1 MLRFLSHLWISEPC
15 SHGKHFP
22 SRDYF
27 FSLSPRR
34 EDSWNE
40 DWVKAKLT
48 QENITGQA
56 SHVKEERS
64 RKLSLLEHRDV
75 EEVTTAETKLM
86 NARPRAQWIIREPW
100 PDPDKTLPVSVYLF
114 FSVLISS
121 LFFSR
126 GKHLKTSTKES
137 ATWFMNFTYV
147 VCSPGSRF
155 FFFAL

>member
-75 EEVTTAETKLM
+75 EEVTTAETELM

-114 FSVLISS
+114 FFSPN
-121 LFFSR
+121 LF
-126 GKHLKTSTKES
+126 T
-137 ATWFMNFTYV
+137 
-147 VCSPGSRF
+147 F
-155 FFFAL
+155 FFPEVSPSRLAQKNQRPGLWTLHT